1 MYMEFL
7 FENKQYLFL
16 ALIVFILL
24 FKIWRD
30 LDFKETVN
38 KKIDEIFENYDKNS
52 KELESLLIEIGEN
65 TKRTE
70 FVLEYLK
77 RLDQNASR
85 LADNIQGDQSMSKA
99 IQMAREGKDY
109 LEIIKETGLSNEE
122 VEAIIHS
129 HKE

>member
-1 MYMEFL
+1 MEFL
-7 FENKQYLFL
+7 FENKHYIFL

-24 FKIWRD
+24 FKVWKD
-30 LDFKETVN
+30 LDSKEEIN
-38 KKIDEIFENYDKNS
+38 KKLDDLLANYNNNS
-52 KELESLLIEIGEN
+52 KEIESLLIEIGEN

-85 LADNIQGDQSMSKA
+85 LADNIQGEQSMSKA
-99 IQMAREGKDY
+99 IEMARQGKDH

>member
-1 MYMEFL
+1 MEFIID
-7 FENKQYLFL
+7 NKLYLFL

-24 FKIWRD
+24 FKIWKD
-30 LDFKETVN
+30 LEYKDILN
-38 KKIDEIFENYDKNS
+38 KKIDDLSTNTLNNS
-52 KELESLLIEIGEN
+52 KEIESLLIEIGET

-85 LADNIQGDQSMSKA
+85 LADNIQGEQSMTKA
-99 IQMAREGKDY
+99 IEMAREGKDH
-109 LEIIKETGLSNEE
+109 LDIVKETGLSNEE

>member
-1 MYMEFL
+1 MEL
-7 FENKQYLFL
+7 VIENKLYLFF

-24 FKIWRD
+24 FKIWKD
-30 LDFKETVN
+30 LEYKEHIN
-38 KKIDEIFENYDKNS
+38 KKIDDLSANSLNNS
-52 KELESLLIEIGEN
+52 KEIEALLIEIGET

-85 LADNIQGDQSMSKA
+85 LADNIQGEQSMTKA
-99 IQMAREGKDY
+99 IEMARQGKDH
-109 LEIIKETGLSNEE
+109 LDIVKETGLSNEE

>member
-1 MYMEFL
+1 MEFL
-7 FENKQYLFL
+7 LENKEYLFL

-30 LDFKETVN
+30 LEFKEGIT
-38 KKIDEIFENYDKNS
+38 KKIDDLLVKYDNNS
-52 KELESLLIEIGEN
+52 KEIEALLIEIGEN

-77 RLDQNASR
+77 RLDQNATR

-99 IQMAREGKDY
+99 IEMARQGKDH

>member
-1 MYMEFL
+1 M
-7 FENKQYLFL
+7 
-16 ALIVFILL
+16 
-24 FKIWRD
+24 
-30 LDFKETVN
+30 
-38 KKIDEIFENYDKNS
+38 
-52 KELESLLIEIGEN
+52 IEIGEN

-99 IQMAREGKDY
+99 IEMARQGKDH

>member
-1 MYMEFL
+1 MEFIID
-7 FENKQYLFL
+7 NKLYLFL

-24 FKIWRD
+24 FKIWKD
-30 LDFKETVN
+30 LEYKDILN
-38 KKIDEIFENYDKNS
+38 KKIDDLSTNTLNNS
-52 KELESLLIEIGEN
+52 KEIESLLIEIGET

-85 LADNIQGDQSMSKA
+85 LADNIQGEQSMTKA
-99 IQMAREGKDY
+99 IEMARGGKDH
-109 LEIIKETGLSNEE
+109 LDIVKETGLSNEE